1 VYDSEYGHSLDEY
14 WELVDTFLDRKYEY
28 VDGNIRIVTGDS
40 PAHTQIG
47 ENIARVFGNTLL
59 DHECNI
65 YSSDIVVQ
73 LTERRC
79 YCPDVTIACDPVDL
93 AHTKTLEVPTVV
105 VEVLSPAT
113 AIIDKTEKLEAYQ
126 HYPAIQE
133 ILLVDSL
140 RHDVE
145 HYHRISPYGWGVSIY
160 KNENDVVKLA
170 SLETILT
177 IHEIYFKVYLG
188 LEEI

>member
-1 VYDSEYGHSLDEY
+1 MDVYDSEYGHSLDEY
-14 WELVDTFLDRKYEY
+14 WELVD
-28 VDGNIRIVTGDS
+28 GNIRMITGGS
-40 PAHTQIG
+40 RAHAQIG

-59 DHECNI
+59 NHECNI

-73 LTERRC
+73 LNERRC
-79 YCPDVTIACDPVDL
+79 YCPDVTVACDPVDW
-93 AHTKTLEVPTVV
+93 AHTKTLEVPKVV

-113 AIIDKTEKLEAYQ
+113 EMIDKTEKLEAYQ
-126 HYPAIQE
+126 RYPAIQE

-145 HYHRISPYGWGVSIY
+145 HYHRIPPYGWGFSVY
-160 KNENDVVKLA
+160 RNENDVVKLA

-177 IHEIYFKVYLG
+177 IHEIYFKVYLE